1 MMQKIIKIL
10 VVLIGVLDLGLCHA
24 QSKAPFTFFGQ
35 DLNYSIYTIKNPMSD
50 KMLGKH
56 DLEKHERQQHGN

>member
-24 QSKAPFTFFGQ
+24 QSKDPFTFFGQ
-35 DLNYSIYTIKNPMSD
+35 DLNYSIYNDQKSNV
-50 KMLGKH
+50 
-56 DLEKHERQQHGN
+56 